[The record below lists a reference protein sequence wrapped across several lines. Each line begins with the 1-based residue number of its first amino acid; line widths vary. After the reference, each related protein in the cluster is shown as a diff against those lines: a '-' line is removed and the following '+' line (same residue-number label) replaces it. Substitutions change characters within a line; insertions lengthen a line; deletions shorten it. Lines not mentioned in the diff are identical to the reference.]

1 MGKIDEISKAVE
13 QLDGEDLRKFQVW
26 YDEFLELRFD
36 QEIERDAREGKLDK
50 LLEKARE
57 DLKAGRIRDL
67 R

>member
-1 MGKIDEISKAVE
+1 MVKIDEISKAVE

-36 QEIERDAREGKLDK
+36 QEIERDAREGKIDK